1 MSDDDKQDRK
11 LDRRSLL
18 IGAAAGVAGTAA
30 VAVGVD
36 ELKKFQRSVATPKAL
51 PNGATP
57 QIELSFAD
65 SRPTFDKETKAPA
78 GAPNIISIILDDV
91 GFSDLGCYGSEIPT
105 PNFDALAAG
114 GLRYTNFRT
123 TAMCSPTRAVFHTGL
138 NHHSAGM
145 GWLADI
151 DSGYPGYRG
160 DMTHEA
166 ATIAETLRDAG
177 WSTFLL
183 GKWHINNVEST
194 GATGPYHN
202 WPTSRGYERAYW
214 YQGHS
219 TDYFKPGELF
229 DGVTR
234 SSRPTCQTI
243 TCSTT
248 SPIARSPTSTPSM
261 RWRRKSRSSST
272 SPFPARIRRCRS
284 AAATAIATRESTT
297 AAGTRSALGG

>member
-1 MSDDDKQDRK
+1 MSDDKKGNRK

-30 VAVGVD
+30 VAVGAA
-36 ELKKFQRSVATPKAL
+36 ELQKLQRTMATPKAL
-51 PNGATP
+51 PDGAKP
-57 QIELSFAD
+57 QVELSFAD
-65 SRPTFDKETKAPA
+65 SHPAYTRDIKAPP
-78 GAPNIISIILDDV
+78 GAPNIVTIILDDV

-183 GKWHINNVEST
+183 GKWHINNVET
-194 GATGPYHN
+194 TH
-202 WPTSRGYERAYW
+202 
-214 YQGHS
+214 
-219 TDYFKPGELF
+219 
-229 DGVTR
+229 R
-234 SSRPTCQTI
+234 SLPQLADQPRV
-243 TCSTT
+243 
-248 SPIARSPTSTPSM
+248 
-261 RWRRKSRSSST
+261 
-272 SPFPARIRRCRS
+272 
-284 AAATAIATRESTT
+284 
-297 AAGTRSALGG
+297 